1 MKAAGRT
8 GAHVMSEGLP
18 EAFREGLATLA
29 DRGDLTREEAAA
41 AMGIIMEGRAGPA
54 PIAAFLM
61 GLRAKGETVD
71 EITGCAEAIRARA
84 VPVPHAYPSL
94 LDTCGTGGDGSSTFN
109 ISTTAA
115 FVAAGA
121 GQKVAKHGNRAI
133 SSQTGSADVLEYLGV
148 MVDMAGP
155 EAAGALDEV
164 GMTFLFAPTFH
175 AAMRHA
181 GPVRRELGL
190 RTVFNVLGPLCNPAG
205 ATAQI
210 MGVFDGALAPTL
222 ARVLGNLG
230 VKRAL
235 VVHGHDGLDELTIT
249 GPSSVAEWT
258 GSEVLEYTVVPEDF
272 GLKRGNAGSI
282 RGGEAAE
289 NSQILRSVLE
299 GREGGPREIALLNA
313 GAALVA
319 AGVAEEIA
327 EGVELARR
335 SIDSGA
341 ALASLEAL
349 LAYSRR
355 LREREGGV
363 RVQEQKVEGGL
374 PGWGQR

>member
-1 MKAAGRT
+1 MNEETRD
-8 GAHVMSEGLP
+8 V
-18 EAFREGLATLA
+18 FRACLERLA
-29 DRGDLTREEAAA
+29 DGHDLSREEAAGSMSA
-41 AMGIIMEGRAGPA
+41 IMEGEATSAQIG
-54 PIAAFLM
+54 AFLL

-84 VPVPHAYPSL
+84 QAVPHDYPEL
-94 LDTCGTGGDGSSTFN
+94 LDTCGTGGDGAATFN

-133 SSQTGSADVLEYLGV
+133 SSLTGSADVLEALGIE
-148 MVDMAGP
+148 VDMAGP

-175 AAMRHA
+175 SAMRHA
-181 GPVRRELGL
+181 GPPRRELGL

-210 MGVFDGALAPTL
+210 MGVFDGSLATTI

-230 VKRAL
+230 VNRAL
-235 VVHGHDGLDELTIT
+235 VVHGSDGLDELTIT
-249 GPSSVAEWT
+249 GPSQVSEWT
-258 GSEVLEYTVVPEDF
+258 GSEVREYTVEPEQF
-272 GLKRGNAGSI
+272 GLKRGTAESI
-282 RGGEAAE
+282 RGADPATNAG
-289 NSQILRSVLE
+289 ILRGVLE
-299 GREGGPREIALLNA
+299 GEEGGAREIILLNA

-319 AGVAEEIA
+319 AGAAAEIG
-327 EGVELARR
+327 EGVEQARK

-341 ALASLEAL
+341 ARDRLDAL
-349 LAYSRR
+349 LAYSQR
-355 LREREGGV
+355 LRDREGGK
-363 RVQEQKVEGGL
+363 RVVEEKVNGGI